1 MVEVKATFVALG
13 TSATYV
19 GREFVS
25 AQGPNAPKIFV
36 RSGKQLFGGKVGF
49 ESYRT
54 NIRENKNLGPEGFPP
69 PPRLRRSSGG
79 RPLFLHPP
87 FKAAEKL
94 ASNPTGPTLG
104 KTKIWVRRDSNP
116 RPLA

>member
-1 MVEVKATFVALG
+1 MVEVKATSVALG
-13 TSATYV
+13 TSAAYV

-54 NIRENKNLGPEGFPP
+54 NIRENKKLGPEGFEPST
-69 PPRLRRSSGG
+69 PRLKGECSTPELRTPRGRAPRGWILAILTGFVGKGRS
-79 RPLFLHPP
+79 P
-87 FKAAEKL
+87 A
-94 ASNPTGPTLG
+94 
-104 KTKIWVRRDSNP
+104 
-116 RPLA
+116 